1 MVKFKNFLWGT
12 LAMLTALL
20 MVGCSVNENPVRTS
34 LDVDT
39 STLELTVGESKART
53 ATSKAGEAVITYTS
67 SNPSVAA
74 VDQKGNVTG
83 IAVGNAVITVSM
95 DETRESW
102 YAGTSVSY
110 KVVVNPVSA
119 PALKNV
125 DKKTPLTL
133 MAAED
138 GKITVSFNGGITLT
152 NDIKYTV
159 NGGDEQIIAKNTEG
173 SYDIVVKK
181 GDMVQLYSINSSLGG
196 SGGAG
201 ARGMTRAVDSG
212 DKFINI
218 KPSMKTVI
226 FGNVMSLLKG
236 KDNLDS
242 EAAETIEAPNAFYGL
257 FSGAD
262 KLVNSEERDLVLPAK
277 ELKEG
282 CYDNMFS
289 GCKGIEKA
297 PELPAPTLVKD
308 CYSEMFAG
316 CSKLSAVKCLAT
328 DVSAAGCVKDWL
340 ADAGKEAEE
349 TPVVEVVEGSN
360 WDVVPE
366 AIPKTFETKI
376 AITKITVAPKEKE
389 MAIGDT
395 ITLKKTIEPIE
406 AKDTLQWFSDNIGV
420 ATVTDKGFV
429 TAVGAGSAVITVS
442 TLDGSIFDVCKV
454 TVKKEEIKYH
464 KVFVYGEYSELEPP
478 FSPRAE
484 DAAAMR
490 FSSTE
495 GKYFRTL
502 TDDEYFGLKTLIVD
516 VSDAT
521 DDCTMKVMNGW
532 WSATY
537 ADNVPVTN
545 GQLKIQ
551 ITEKMANDCAKGGDG
566 RDLNL
571 MLTKGSCTIN
581 SVYYMEE
588 GEEKPKV
595 IAESISLT
603 PPDVLYYNP
612 ARYDV
617 GSLIFVSFKPENTTT
632 KDVKWTVS
640 DPKVL
645 EIFKEGWARGL
656 SEGVAT
662 VTATTIDGS
671 NLTAQCEVKVK
682 LLARIWYENE
692 QVNKTTESK
701 PFINPLSQ
709 DNGYGITGVTYSS
722 SDESVA
728 KVNATTG
735 EVTIAEGATEGQSV
749 KITATASV
757 ADDVQWF
764 YSDWSTRTATYTI
777 NIVPATTQ
785 AEMEDFNPGSW

>member
-110 KVVVNPVSA
+110 KVVVSPVSA

-138 GKITVSFNGGITLT
+138 GKITVSFNGGITLA

-159 NGGDEQIIAKNTEG
+159 NGGDEQTIAKNTEG

-196 SGGAG
+196 GGAG
-201 ARGMTRAVDSG
+201 ARGLTRAVDSG

-218 KPSMKTVI
+218 RPSMKTEI

-236 KDNLDS
+236 KDNLESAD
-242 EAAETIEAPNAFYGL
+242 AIEAPNAFYGL
-257 FSGAD
+257 FAGAD
-262 KLVNSEERDLVLPAK
+262 KLVDSEERNLVLPAT
-277 ELKEG
+277 ELSEG
-282 CYDNMFS
+282 CYENMFR
-289 GCKGIEKA
+289 GCKGIEKQ
-297 PELPAPTLVKD
+297 PELPAKKTEKN
-308 CYSEMFAG
+308 CYKGMFYD
-316 CSKLSAVKCLAT
+316 SKVTNLTSLAVQHAEGDFDDIINTAT
-328 DVSAAGCVKDWL
+328 TEL
-340 ADAGKEAEE
+340 ILEIPKEAD
-349 TPVVEVVEGSN
+349 P
-360 WDVVPE
+360 DYYKK
-366 AIPKTFETKI
+366 AIPNVKI
-376 AITKITVAPKEKE
+376 EVAISKITVEPKALE
-389 MAIGDT
+389 MIIGDT
-395 ITLKKTIEPIE
+395 ITLKKTVEPIE
-406 AKDTLQWFSDNIGV
+406 AQDRPIQWFSDNIGV

-464 KVFVYGEYSELEPP
+464 KVFVYGEYPDYEPP
-478 FSPRAE
+478 FTSGER
-484 DAAAMR
+484 DDAAMR

-495 GKYFRTL
+495 GAHFRTL
-502 TDDEYFGLKTLIVD
+502 TDDEYFSHKTLIFD
-516 VSDAT
+516 VSDVSA
-521 DDCTMKVMNGW
+521 DFDLRVMNGW
-532 WSATY
+532 WSNTY
-537 ADNVPVTN
+537 YDHVVWKDGLNE
-545 GQLKIQ
+545 LQ
-551 ITEKMANDCAKGGDG
+551 ITEVMAKECAKGGDG
-566 RDLNL
+566 RDLDL
-571 MLTKGSCTIN
+571 MLLKGSCTIN

-617 GSLIFVSFKPENTTT
+617 GSLIFVSFKPENTTN
-632 KDVKWTVS
+632 KNVKWTVS

-645 EIFKEGWARGL
+645 EIFKDGWARGL

-662 VTATTIDGS
+662 VTATTTDGS
-671 NLTAQCEVKVK
+671 NLTAQCEVTVK
-682 LLARIWYENE
+682 LLARIWYDIQ
-692 QVNKTTESK
+692 QVNKTIDSK

-709 DNGYGITGVTYSS
+709 DKGYGITGITYSS

-728 KVNATTG
+728 KVDSTTG
-735 EVTIAEGATEGQSV
+735 EVTIAEGATVGQSV
-749 KITATASV
+749 EITATASV

-764 YSDWSTRTATYTI
+764 YSDWRNRTATYTLT
-777 NIVPATTQ
+777 IVNSTTQ
-785 AEMEDFNPGSW
+785 AEMENFNPGSW

>member
-110 KVVVNPVSA
+110 KVVVSPVSA

-133 MAAED
+133 VAAED
-138 GKITVSFNGGITLT
+138 GKITVSFNGGITLA

-159 NGGDEQIIAKNTEG
+159 NGGDEQTIAKNTEG

-181 GDMVQLYSINSSLGG
+181 GDMVQLYSLNSSLGG

-282 CYDNMFS
+282 CYQEMFS
-289 GCKGIEKA
+289 GCKSIEKV

-308 CYSEMFAG
+308 CYSGIFAD
-316 CSKLSAVKCLAT
+316 CSKLSGVKCLALEASL
-328 DVSAAGCVKDWL
+328 DCLKDWL
-340 ADAGKEAEE
+340 TGAGTE
-349 TPVVEVVEGSN
+349 TTPKFEYAEGS
-360 WDVVPE
+360 DLLTIPD
-366 AIPKTFETKI
+366 AIPDNFTKVI

-395 ITLKKTIEPIE
+395 ITLKKTVEPIE
-406 AKDTLQWFSDNIGV
+406 AQDRPIQWFSDNIGV

-537 ADNVPVTN
+537 SDNVPVTN

-749 KITATASV
+749 EITATASV

-764 YSDWSTRTATYTI
+764 YSDWSTRTASYTLKL
-777 NIVPATTQ
+777 VPATTQ
-785 AEMEDFNPGSW
+785 AEMEDFTPDSW

>member
-1 MVKFKNFLWGT
+1 MMKFKNFLWGT

-138 GKITVSFNGGITLT
+138 GKITVSFNGGITLA

-159 NGGDEQIIAKNTEG
+159 NGGDEQTIAKNTEG

-181 GDMVQLYSINSSLGG
+181 GDMVQLYSLNSSLGG

-490 FSSTE
+490 FS
-495 GKYFRTL
+495 
-502 TDDEYFGLKTLIVD
+502 YFGLKTLIVD

-764 YSDWSTRTATYTI
+764 YSDWSTRTASYTLKL
-777 NIVPATTQ
+777 VPATTQ
-785 AEMEDFNPGSW
+785 AEMEDFTPDSW

>member
-1 MVKFKNFLWGT
+1 MMKFKNFLWGT

-110 KVVVNPVSA
+110 KVVVSPVSA

-138 GKITVSFNGGITLT
+138 GKITVSFNGGITLA

-159 NGGDEQIIAKNTEG
+159 NGGDEQTIAKNTEG

-196 SGGAG
+196 GGAG
-201 ARGMTRAVDSG
+201 ARGLTRAVDSG

-218 KPSMKTVI
+218 RPSMKTEI

-236 KDNLDS
+236 KDNLESAD
-242 EAAETIEAPNAFYGL
+242 AIEAPNAFYGL
-257 FSGAD
+257 FAGAD
-262 KLVNSEERDLVLPAK
+262 KLVDSEERNLVLPAT
-277 ELKEG
+277 ELSEG
-282 CYDNMFS
+282 CYENMFR
-289 GCKGIEKA
+289 GCKGIEKQ
-297 PELPAPTLVKD
+297 PELPAKKTEKN
-308 CYSEMFAG
+308 CYKGMFYD
-316 CSKLSAVKCLAT
+316 SKVTNLTSLAVQHAEGDFDDIINTAT
-328 DVSAAGCVKDWL
+328 TEL
-340 ADAGKEAEE
+340 ILEIPKEAD
-349 TPVVEVVEGSN
+349 P
-360 WDVVPE
+360 DYYKK
-366 AIPKTFETKI
+366 AIPNVKI
-376 AITKITVAPKEKE
+376 EVAISKITVEPKALE
-389 MAIGDT
+389 MIIGDT
-395 ITLKKTIEPIE
+395 ITLKKTVEPIE
-406 AKDTLQWFSDNIGV
+406 AQDRPIQWFSDNIGV

-478 FSPRAE
+478 FSPRAK

-709 DNGYGITGVTYSS
+709 DNGYGIIGVTYSS

-749 KITATASV
+749 EITATASV

-764 YSDWSTRTATYTI
+764 YSDWSTRTASYTLKL
-777 NIVPATTQ
+777 VPATTQ
-785 AEMEDFNPGSW
+785 AEMEDFTPDSW

>member
-1 MVKFKNFLWGT
+1 MMKFKNFLWGT

-110 KVVVNPVSA
+110 KVVVNPISA

-138 GKITVSFNGGITLT
+138 GKITVSFNGGITLA

-159 NGGDEQIIAKNTEG
+159 NGGDEQTIAKNTEG

-181 GDMVQLYSINSSLGG
+181 GDMVQLYSLNSSLGG

-316 CSKLSAVKCLAT
+316 CSKLSAVKCLAK

-464 KVFVYGEYSELEPP
+464 KVYVYGEYPDYEPP
-478 FSPRAE
+478 FTPGAWDYS
-484 DAAAMR
+484 AMQ
-490 FSSTE
+490 FSSIWGTH
-495 GKYFRTL
+495 FRTL
-502 TDDEYFGLKTLIVD
+502 TDYEYFNLKTLIFD
-516 VSDAT
+516 VSDVSA
-521 DDCTMKVMNGW
+521 DFDLRVINGW
-532 WSATY
+532 WSNTY
-537 ADNVPVTN
+537 YDHVVWKDGLNE
-545 GQLKIQ
+545 LQ
-551 ITEKMANDCAKGGDG
+551 ITEEIAKECATGSEG
-566 RDLNL
+566 RELAL

-588 GEEKPKV
+588 GEEQPKV
-595 IAESISLT
+595 IAKSISLT
-603 PPDVLYYNP
+603 PPEVLYYNP
-612 ARYDV
+612 ERNDL
-617 GSLIFVSFKPENTTT
+617 GSYIFASFKPENTTYQF
-632 KDVKWTVS
+632 VKWTVS

-645 EIFKEGWARGL
+645 NVSKGGFARGQ

-662 VTATTIDGS
+662 VKATTVDGS

-785 AEMEDFNPGSW
+785 AEMEDFTPDSW